1 MVILSTKDSFSNCLS
16 GNQNKDCK
24 SNLLTLTRYHT
35 PLVTTAT
42 HNNRIKHLIS
52 KEIKVVE
59 CETWRVFHDYQISRT
74 SSTGSSW
81 KNMHKFLQW
90 SLNSWR
96 GFRCPTERI
105 PLAAGSVVA
114 PGNWRQM
121 IPASK
126 KNKQTNQ
133 TKLQTNKQNLHF
145 CSCGSCPVTPLL
157 GLSSHTQLQVQTGQ
171 DVTPWEKN
179 ILQVTKPGTTM
190 GRKGAKQPGS
200 SPTPV
205 HNLGF
210 PLPIPQTTWPNLT
223 LLGRAD
229 KIATGGGVAT
239 GQVTWVLIKETLWK
253 SQISSCPQPTVPES
267 AQRERTA
274 STASFLAL
282 GAGLWM
288 KCILLENKN
297 TFWSPF
303 LASAAQAVKANPS
316 ALVHISCFR
325 CLRMT
330 HLNTFSAT
338 LQTHL

>member
-114 PGNWRQM
+114 PGNWRQT

-126 KNKQTNQ
+126 KTKQTNQ

-145 CSCGSCPVTPLL
+145 CSCGSCPVT
-157 GLSSHTQLQVQTGQ
+157 GFSHTFAGSIFTYTVTGTDRTRCDTLGKKHPAGHKTWDHHGQKRCQTARQ
-171 DVTPWEKN
+171 QPHSSS
-179 ILQVTKPGTTM
+179 
-190 GRKGAKQPGS
+190 QPGFS
-200 SPTPV
+200 SPYP
-205 HNLGF
+205 
-210 PLPIPQTTWPNLT
+210 PN
-223 LLGRAD
+223 D
-229 KIATGGGVAT
+229 
-239 GQVTWVLIKETLWK
+239 
-253 SQISSCPQPTVPES
+253 
-267 AQRERTA
+267 
-274 STASFLAL
+274 LA
-282 GAGLWM
+282 
-288 KCILLENKN
+288 
-297 TFWSPF
+297 
-303 LASAAQAVKANPS
+303 
-316 ALVHISCFR
+316 
-325 CLRMT
+325 
-330 HLNTFSAT
+330 
-338 LQTHL
+338 